1 MAIRGVWYP
10 IITPFK
16 KGKVDY
22 KSFERLLKDALAN
35 GVHGVIPL
43 GTTGESPTVT
53 DEESAKIVEL
63 TVKVVN
69 KKVPIYVG
77 AGGNDTAYVV
87 KKVKAYSKMGVDGI
101 LSVVPYYNKP
111 SQSGLIAHFTAIAD
125 ASDLKVILYNIPYR
139 TCINMTNET
148 VFKLAK
154 HKNIVGIKDSCG
166 VYAQSMDLLANKP
179 ANFSIFTGDDL
190 MYYATITNGGDG
202 GILASSHVQTADF
215 VKIFNLIEKND
226 HQEAFKIWKKL
237 INLIPLLF
245 KEPNPTPLKYILKEQ
260 GLIDSDEVR
269 LPLTTITTDLQ
280 KEIKKVLK
288 LK

>member
-53 DEESAKIVEL
+53 DEECAKIVEL

-87 KKVKAYSKMGVDGI
+87 KKVKAYSKMGVDGV

-215 VKIFNLIEKND
+215 VKIFNLIENND

-260 GLIDSDEVR
+260 GLF
-269 LPLTTITTDLQ
+269 
-280 KEIKKVLK
+280 
-288 LK
+288 

>member
-1 MAIRGVWYP
+1 
-10 IITPFK
+10 
-16 KGKVDY
+16 
-22 KSFERLLKDALAN
+22 
-35 GVHGVIPL
+35 
-43 GTTGESPTVT
+43 
-53 DEESAKIVEL
+53 
-63 TVKVVN
+63 
-69 KKVPIYVG
+69 
-77 AGGNDTAYVV
+77 
-87 KKVKAYSKMGVDGI
+87 
-101 LSVVPYYNKP
+101 
-111 SQSGLIAHFTAIAD
+111 
-125 ASDLKVILYNIPYR
+125 
-139 TCINMTNET
+139 
-148 VFKLAK
+148 
-154 HKNIVGIKDSCG
+154 
-166 VYAQSMDLLANKP
+166 MDLLANKP

-215 VKIFNLIEKND
+215 VKIFNLIENND

>member
-1 MAIRGVWYP
+1 MTIRGVWFP

-16 KGKVDY
+16 NGKVDF
-22 KSFERLLKDALAN
+22 KSYERLLKDALAC

-53 DEESAKIVEL
+53 EEESIKIVSL
-63 TVKVVN
+63 TQKIVN

-87 KKVKAYSKMGVDGI
+87 KKAKTYSKMGVDGI

-111 SQSGLIAHFTAIAD
+111 SQSGLIAHFNAIAD
-125 ASDLKVILYNIPYR
+125 ATDLKIILYNIPYR

-148 VFKLAK
+148 LLQLAK
-154 HKNIVGIKDSCG
+154 HKNIVGVKDSCG
-166 VYAQSMDLLANKP
+166 VYSQSMELLANKP

-190 MYYATITNGGDG
+190 MFYATITNGGDG

-215 VKIFNLIEKND
+215 VKIFDLVEANN
-226 HQEAFKIWKKL
+226 HQAAFKIWKNL

-245 KEPNPTPLKYILKEQ
+245 KEPNPTPLKYILKKKR
-260 GLIDSDEVR
+260 LIDSDEVR
-269 LPLTTITTDLQ
+269 LPLTTITTALQ
-280 KEIKKVLK
+280 KEINKTLK